1 MLSALPAMG
10 SDSSGQL
17 LLLLLEL
24 SNVAVFKVIA
34 QKKATG
40 GHWLVQ
46 K

>member
-10 SDSSGQL
+10 SDSSGQ